1 MSPMAC
7 LVSSPARHLP
17 TEVNMPWQAAW
28 GMTDAAGR
36 LKVAFPPTVYY
47 EMVHD
52 PQTAAQINQAS
63 TPCSG

>member
-1 MSPMAC
+1 
-7 LVSSPARHLP
+7 
-17 TEVNMPWQAAW
+17 MPWQAAW